1 MRSDP
6 TTPATRLSDDINSI
20 NPANGGVDPLIQLM
34 CGGLP
39 MGKNGCL
46 LHVALRYF
54 DPHLRRA
61 GLPQGV
67 AALVEAMDDSTTT
80 VFLVNLN
87 DANRTDEAERRV
99 VVLQTGAYAEHT
111 ITSVSIGEASVDVSA
126 ASDGMLDNA
135 SVAITIAPLCGAR
148 VVLGVRRYS
157 NRPTV
162 AFPWDR
168 AQRASL

>member
-1 MRSDP
+1 MRNDP
-6 TTPATRLSDDINSI
+6 TSPATRLSDDINSI
-20 NPANGGVDPLIQLM
+20 NPANGGVDPLIQLV

-54 DPHLRRA
+54 DPKLRRA

-67 AALVEAMDDSTTT
+67 AALMEAMDDGTTT
-80 VFLVNLN
+80 VFLVNL
-87 DANRTDEAERRV
+87 DATSTTI
-99 VVLQTGAYAEHT
+99 VLQAGAYAEHT
-111 ITSVSIGEASVDVSA
+111 ITSVSIGEASTVVSA
-126 ASDGMLDNA
+126 ESDGMLNGA
-135 SVAITIAPLCGAR
+135 AVAIALAPLSGAR

-162 AFPWDR
+162 AFPWDQPR
-168 AQRASL
+168 QAAVASL